1 MGDTSFSISSPD
13 NHISDELD
21 EDDRDSDFV
30 EASSW
35 VHEALSYL
43 KRGVVMRKYFLPKQK
58 TKWKSISYHHHHH
71 PTSAFT
77 HGGAQPSSW
86 LVHSRPPLQNQ
97 TPFEPKSRYVTRSRG
112 LFGCINSVMGKKI
125 KATQYWIKKHCR
137 HFHSILP
144 LVLKLAVFIKRMMII
159 DSLYDFDEYLHFV
172 FFYTNSTI
180 VIKFICSR
188 RSSSS
193 NYFEL
198 WK

>member
-77 HGGAQPSSW
+77 HGGAQLSS
-86 LVHSRPPLQNQ
+86 
-97 TPFEPKSRYVTRSRG
+97 
-112 LFGCINSVMGKKI
+112 
-125 KATQYWIKKHCR
+125 
-137 HFHSILP
+137 
-144 LVLKLAVFIKRMMII
+144 
-159 DSLYDFDEYLHFV
+159 
-172 FFYTNSTI
+172 
-180 VIKFICSR
+180 
-188 RSSSS
+188 
-193 NYFEL
+193 
-198 WK
+198 